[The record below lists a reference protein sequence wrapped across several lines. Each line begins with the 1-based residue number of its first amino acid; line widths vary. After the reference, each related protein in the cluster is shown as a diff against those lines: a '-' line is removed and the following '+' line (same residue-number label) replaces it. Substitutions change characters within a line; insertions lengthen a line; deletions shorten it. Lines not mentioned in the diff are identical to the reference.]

1 MDSLAALALATE
13 APKQDVLKRKPYRRD
28 EYIISGKMVKHI
40 LGNSIYEIIVV
51 YAMAFAGEYWL
62 PEDPNY
68 FPRSERNGHAY
79 VYPGRPEDWDQSP
92 LYEVYETEYGSSR

>member
-1 MDSLAALALATE
+1 
-13 APKQDVLKRKPYRRD
+13 
-28 EYIISGKMVKHI
+28 
-40 LGNSIYEIIVV
+40 
-51 YAMAFAGEYWL
+51 MAFAGEYWL